1 MEYLD
6 EVIAMGRRYRRNGM
20 SWRSHLEHTRRF
32 ILSAAK
38 KCQNHRKAVILG
50 SGLLLDVPLD
60 ELSSTFLEVV
70 LLDIVFLPEIRR
82 TVKKYGN
89 VKLIQHD
96 VTNMA
101 RKLHENIHQG
111 RHDLPEAM
119 PMVPGIDENT
129 GLVVSVNILSQLWV
143 VPRAYVLKKL
153 PGLDEEL
160 VDVWCRRTVESH
172 YTYLLSI
179 PCTVSLITDHEYA
192 KRDQEGRIVNC
203 GSTIS
208 GLALPQP
215 DASWKW
221 DIVPMSDGRQY
232 LSKELNVGAWNLR

>member
-6 EVIAMGRRYRRNGM
+6 EVIAMRRRYRRSGM
-20 SWRSHLEHTRRF
+20 FWRPHLEHTRRF
-32 ILSAAK
+32 ILSAAG
-38 KCQNHRKAVILG
+38 KCQNPGKAVILG
-50 SGLLLDVPLD
+50 AGLLLDVPLN
-60 ELSSTFLEVV
+60 ELSSMFQEVV
-70 LLDIVFLPEIRR
+70 LLDIVFLPEIGR
-82 TVKKYGN
+82 TAKRYGN

-101 RKLHENIHQG
+101 KKLHENIHQG

-119 PMVPGIDENT
+119 PMVPGIDMNT

-153 PGLDEEL
+153 PDLDGEL
-160 VDVWCRRTVESH
+160 VDDWCRRTVESH
-172 YTYLLSI
+172 YMYLLSI

-215 DASWKW
+215 AASWTW
-221 DIVPMSDGRQY
+221 NIVPRGDDHQY
-232 LSKELNVGAWNLR
+232 LSKELNVGAWYLR